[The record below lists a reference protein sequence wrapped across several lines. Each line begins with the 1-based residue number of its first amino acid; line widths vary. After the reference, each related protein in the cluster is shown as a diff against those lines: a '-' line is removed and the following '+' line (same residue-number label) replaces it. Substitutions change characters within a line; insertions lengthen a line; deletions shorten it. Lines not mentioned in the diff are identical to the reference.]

1 MKPSKV
7 QKLCFFPYTIFHP
20 RAFIEKRSITRMAK
34 QPGFQLRYS
43 SAFTLSL
50 ALSLALS
57 RTHLSFSWAS
67 FVVLE
72 MHLKK
77 TFYDDG
83 SVSRLIWHHRLRLR
97 RRRRRR
103 RRRRQNGRL
112 KRLTDEK
119 MATST
124 DTMTTSE
131 TWILSLS
138 AGSH

>member
-20 RAFIEKRSITRMAK
+20 KAFIEKRSIRRVAK

-43 SAFTLSL
+43 PAFTLSL
-50 ALSLALS
+50 ALSLS

-103 RRRRQNGRL
+103 QNGRL

-119 MATST
+119 IATST